1 MGRSKKTT
9 SQEADSAPKTQT
21 SSDDGSRIPI
31 SIRLKVWSIQT
42 IDRLKTPEESNRIL
56 VLLTAILGWLTAM
69 VAVQSLITLC
79 MYQIIQW
86 TGHKLEGSWFQD
98 LSVLV
103 AALSGVLAY
112 LPLLLLPHLKET
124 LWGPGSWW
132 CRPHLNADEDVKS
145 LGKKARNAADGDG
158 TSAKTWW
165 SVVLW
170 AAFAA
175 VVSFL
180 LIQAFGFLTR
190 LITGGDVSS
199 NDSSEGI
206 TKILV
211 QLFHGQGALPWAVWV
226 TIFITA
232 FITPV
237 LEEMLFRGVVTKS
250 LLESSFAKTPAGEST
265 RMRSSMVCLVGGLL
279 FGVTHLIG
287 VASAPE
293 AWLTLSG
300 MTVLG
305 WAFGLLDMKFKSVI
319 PSIVSHVLYNCLVLG
334 LMIISTAMM

>member
-1 MGRSKKTT
+1 MGKNKKTT

-21 SSDDGSRIPI
+21 SSDDGSYIPI

-42 IDRLKTPEESNRIL
+42 IDQLKTPEESNRIL

-98 LSVLV
+98 VSVLV

-132 CRPHLNADEDVKS
+132 CRPHLNADEEVKS
-145 LGKKARNAADGDG
+145 LGKKAQDDADG
-158 TSAKTWW
+158 TSSKTWW

-211 QLFHGQGALPWAVWV
+211 QLFHGQGALSWAVWV

-305 WAFGLLDMKFKSVI
+305 WAFGLLDMRFKSVI
-319 PSIVSHVLYNCLVLG
+319 PSMVSHVLYNCLVLG